1 MFILRGKEFG
11 HDVDF
16 LVTTPELGKEE
27 NLLPSIITGLS
38 DQVSVHV
45 CVFLFLLGCNEAVD
59 PRLASKSLYF
69 SYI

>member
-16 LVTTPELGKEE
+16 IVTTPELGKEE
-27 NLLPSIITGLS
+27 NLLPHIITGLS
-38 DQVSVHV
+38 EQVSV
-45 CVFLFLLGCNEAVD
+45 CFFFLLGCNKAVD
-59 PRLASKSLYF
+59 PKLASKSLYF